1 MSLKYR
7 KDYIQPSYRLPQ
19 THLDFTLHP
28 TETVVKSKLFFEN
41 VDVSKPIVLN
51 GEYMMLK
58 EIKIDGISLSETD
71 YQLDDK
77 KLIITP
83 TKSDFVFETIVEIN
97 PSENTRLM
105 GLYVSKGMFST
116 QCEPEGFRSITYYP
130 DHSDVM
136 SKFTVTIHADRAKYP
151 VLLSNGN
158 KIKDDGNTVVW
169 EDPFNKPCYLFAL
182 VAGNLDSLKDTYTTG
197 SGKVVDLHLYCEK
210 GRGDRL
216 TWALESLKRSM
227 AWDEKAFGLEYDLD
241 LFNIVAVSHFNMG
254 AMENKSLNIFND
266 SALLASPDTATDANY
281 EAVEETVAHE
291 YFHNYSGDRVTL
303 RDWFE
308 LSLKE
313 GLTVFRHQEYGCDTY
328 SRPLRRIDQV
338 AMLKQYQFPEDDGPL
353 AHPVRPDSYKE
364 IENFYTVTIYEK
376 GAEVIRMQQSLL
388 GKELFRKGCDLYFT
402 RHDGQAVTIDDFVKC
417 MEDVSGR
424 DLTAFKRWYST
435 AGRPTVKVETHYD
448 EASKT
453 YTVDLTQSHKT
464 ATEPFVIPMH
474 YGLVGPDG
482 QDMQTGTLV
491 LEDMHQTFI
500 FENVSSKP
508 VLSINRYFTSP
519 IDLDISYTDAER
531 IHLMTY
537 DTDLVNRYEIGQQ
550 YMLERLISMV
560 KEGAERPDDVILKTI
575 GVYLNANTDNAFKA
589 RSVLMPSEEEIAGKM
604 TGVKPSEVVRIRK
617 MMRQAIADTYTN
629 ELFALYQSNQTTN
642 TYSPDAESAARRA
655 IKNVALGYL
664 ALTQHQDL
672 VYAQYQ
678 SSDNLTDRMA
688 ALSALVHNGLPQAQ
702 TALDDFYNRYENDDL
717 VLNKWFVVQSCAI
730 SDTALETV
738 EMLTQ
743 HPKFGIKNPNKLRS
757 VVGAFTMNICAFN
770 ASDGSGYEWFAN
782 KVAEV
787 DKINPSMAAM
797 LFAKMAK
804 YKHFE
809 ESAGIA
815 AKRILKDLLDSKQL
829 SSISAETVE
838 RMLV

>member
-7 KDYIQPSYRLPQ
+7 KDYIKPHYSLPQ
-19 THLDFTLHP
+19 TYLDFTLDPMH
-28 TETVVKSKLFFEN
+28 TIVKSRLFFEN
-41 VDVSKPIVLN
+41 VDTSKPIVLN
-51 GEYMMLK
+51 GEYMTLK
-58 EIKIDGISLSETD
+58 EIKIDGIVLSEND

-77 KLIITP
+77 KLTITP
-83 TKSDFVFETIVEIN
+83 KTSDFVLETMVEIN

-136 SKFTVTIHADRAKYP
+136 SKFTVTIHADRQKYP

-158 KIKDDGNTVVW
+158 KIKDDGDTVVW
-169 EDPFNKPCYLFAL
+169 EDPFNKPSYLFAL
-182 VAGNLDSLKDTYTTG
+182 VAGDLDSLKDTYTTG
-197 SGKVVDLHLYCEK
+197 SGKKVDLHLYCEK

-227 AWDEKAFGLEYDLD
+227 AWDEKTFGLEYDLD

-266 SALLASPDTATDANY
+266 SALLASPNTATDANY

-353 AHPVRPDSYKE
+353 SHPVRPDSYKE

-376 GAEVIRMQQSLL
+376 GAEVIRMQQALL
-388 GKELFRKGCDLYFT
+388 GKDLFRKGCDLYFS

-417 MEDVSGR
+417 MEDISGR
-424 DLTAFKRWYST
+424 DLTQFKRWYST
-435 AGRPTVKVETHYD
+435 AGRPKVSVHAQYD
-448 EASKT
+448 ETAKT
-453 YTVDLTQSHKT
+453 YEIILKQSHKT
-464 ATEPFVIPMH
+464 SAEPFVIPMH

-482 QDMQTGTLV
+482 QDMQSGTLV
-491 LEDMHQTFI
+491 LEQPEQTFT
-500 FENVSSKP
+500 FEKVAHKP

-531 IHLMTY
+531 IHLMMY
-537 DTDLVNRYEIGQQ
+537 DSDLVNRYEIGQQ
-550 YMLERLISMV
+550 YMLERLIFMV
-560 KEGAERPDDVILKTI
+560 KEGTNTPDDIILKTI
-575 GVYLNANTDNAFKA
+575 GVYLNADTDNAFKA
-589 RSVLMPSEEEIAGKM
+589 RSIVLPTEEEIAGKM
-604 TGVKPSEVVRIRK
+604 AGVKPSEVMRVRK
-617 MMRQAIADTYTN
+617 LMRQAIADAYTDELLKIYQDNQIN
-629 ELFALYQSNQTTN
+629 EA
-642 TYSPDAESAARRA
+642 YSPDADSAARRA
-655 IKNVALGYL
+655 LKNVALGYL
-664 ALTQHQDL
+664 ALTKHKDL
-672 VYAQYQ
+672 VCTQYQ
-678 SSDNLTDRMA
+678 TSDNLTDRVA
-688 ALSALVHNGLPQAQ
+688 ALSTLVHNQMSDAQ
-702 TALDDFYNRYENDDL
+702 MALDDFYCRYENDDL
-717 VLNKWFVVQSCAI
+717 VLNKWFAIQSCAH
-730 SDTALETV
+730 SDDALEIV
-738 EMLTQ
+738 KELTK
-743 HPKFGIKNPNKLRS
+743 HPKFDLKNPNKLRS
-757 VVGAFTMNICAFN
+757 VVGAFTMNLCAFN
-770 ASDGSGYEWFAN
+770 ASDGSGYQWFAE

-809 ESAGIA
+809 ETASQN
-815 AKRILKDLLDSKQL
+815 AKCILKQLLDGNQL

-838 RMLV
+838 RMLN